1 MSSPA
6 IDYDALA
13 QQHGGAAVV
22 DYDALAAQHGGSA
35 APTPSPAPMAT
46 MQAAQPQSWLQQA
59 EQDLRQGGGRTVVG
73 RTLGAMQGR
82 GAQGYTGLES
92 GVTPAEAN
100 FVGGVPLGAVKMAQ
114 GAAQLPQHPGSGLA
128 TIGSGALQAAAVPA
142 SFIAPEAAEAGA
154 AGAGKAAGALIDKVN
169 PAAMKEAAGGLLQS
183 VAHDANKIPVQLDNA
198 GDAALR
204 LMDWQKKT
212 QLGPTVNKFLNRIT
226 NPKMGPMTYEEARD
240 FYQLLGKLSSDEAS
254 KLALPVKR
262 DLVQMVVGLKQD
274 IGNAADQ
281 VGRASDY
288 YQGLGDYARAA
299 RLSDWYNAAKNVLT
313 DETVRGLIR
322 GVGLGAGGA
331 LGYQVY
337 KQAQK

>member
-1 MSSPA
+1 MPPQTQGD
-6 IDYDALA
+6 IFD
-13 QQHGGAAVV
+13 QVAANPP
-22 DYDALAAQHGGSA
+22 AAQPKGDIFDQVAA
-35 APTPSPAPMAT
+35 APPVMAT
-46 MQAAQPQSWLQQA
+46 MQATQPQSWLQQA
-59 EQDLRQGGGRTVVG
+59 EQDLRQGGGRTIVG

-82 GAQGYTGLES
+82 GSQGYTGLES

-114 GAAQLPQHPGSGLA
+114 GAAQLPQHPGRGLA

-183 VAHDANKIPVQLDNA
+183 VAHDANQIPVQLDNS

-204 LMDWQKKT
+204 MMDWQKKT
-212 QLGPTVNKFLNRIT
+212 QLGATVNKYLNRIT
-226 NPKMGPMTYEEARD
+226 NPKMGPLTYEEARKW
-240 FYQLLGKLSSDEAS
+240 YQLLGGLSSDEAG
-254 KLALPVKR
+254 KLAPPVRR

-288 YQGLGDYARAA
+288 YKGMGDYAT
-299 RLSDWYNAAKNVLT
+299 AAKYQGWLDAAKKFLGNEAVKAT
-313 DETVRGLIR
+313 AAGIGG
-322 GVGLGAGGA
+322 GVGGA
-331 LGYQVY
+331 LISQIYN
-337 KQAQK
+337 QATK